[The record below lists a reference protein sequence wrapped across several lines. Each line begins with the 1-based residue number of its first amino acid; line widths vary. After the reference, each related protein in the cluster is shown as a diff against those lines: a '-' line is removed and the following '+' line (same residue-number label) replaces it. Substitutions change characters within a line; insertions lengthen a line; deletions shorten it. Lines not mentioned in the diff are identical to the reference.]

1 MDSHDV
7 VILGSGIAGLS
18 AALAAHEAGL
28 KPLLLEKADLLGGCT
43 TNSYGLIWVG
53 GNYLQLE
60 SGLRDSREDIVSY
73 MRFLGGGEINEKRM
87 ATFVD
92 QSPVILKHFADW
104 GIPFRLVRGVTDHYF
119 GMAPGA
125 VAEGRTLEAEL
136 ISGFDLG
143 EWQDRIV
150 IPDDVPCYVT
160 AEEQVLWGG
169 MNRFSQWDQDVVRE
183 RKAHDMRGKGLGLA
197 CHFVKALSDRKV
209 TIKTGQ
215 KVESLV
221 FGSNR
226 VTGVRMADGETIDAA
241 RGVVLA
247 TGGYDWNVELAKG
260 LEGFPNLVPMGPQ
273 SLTGDG
279 LVLGAE
285 VGGIIHRIQNSLFL
299 MLGYTVPS
307 TEPGKLPVSCRASIV
322 ELFCPHTLIVN
333 RAGKRFADESF
344 FQGIVPSL
352 RQFDTLKHEFPN
364 VPCYLIFDQQYLNQ
378 FSFGNRPVGS
388 PVPDA
393 IPRADTLPGLA
404 KQLGINREP
413 FIATIERFNGFARA
427 GIDQDFHRGE
437 LKWKLAS
444 SKGRT
449 GKNPALGTIETGP
462 FYGVELLPSIGNSAG
477 LLANSAG
484 QVLHQRHHPIPG
496 LYASGVV
503 AVRDEGGAGYQAGL
517 TLAAAMTFSY
527 LAVQHMVSEATRI
540 SRATTD
546 VGASS
551 NWQPRTSVR

>member
-1 MDSHDV
+1 VKSNYDV

-28 KPLLLEKADLLGGCT
+28 KPLLLEKSDLLGGGT

-53 GNYLQLE
+53 ENHIQLDA
-60 SGLRDSREDIVSY
+60 GLKDNRSDIISY
-73 MRFLGGGEINEKRM
+73 MRFLGGGEHNEERLV
-87 ATFVD
+87 TFVER
-92 QSPVILKHFADW
+92 SPAVLKRFADW

-125 VAEGRTLEAEL
+125 VTEGRTLEAEL
-136 ISGFDLG
+136 ISGFELG
-143 EWQDRIV
+143 PWKDRIV

-183 RKAHDMRGKGLGLA
+183 RKARDMRGKGLGLV
-197 CHFVKALSDRKV
+197 CHFVKALNDRGIA
-209 TIKTGQ
+209 IKTGQ
-215 KVESLV
+215 KIQSLL
-221 FGSNR
+221 FDGQR
-226 VTGVRMADGETIDAA
+226 VAGVRMAGGTTIPAA
-241 RGVVLA
+241 KGVVLA
-247 TGGYDWNVELAKG
+247 TGGYDWNVKLARD
-260 LEGFPNLVPMGPQ
+260 LEGLPDLVPMGPE

-285 VGGIIHRIQNSLFL
+285 VGANIHRIQNSLFL

-307 TEPGKLPVSCRASIV
+307 TEPGRPPVSCRASIV
-322 ELFCPHTLIVN
+322 ELFCPHTMVVN

-344 FQGIVPSL
+344 FQGIVPTL
-352 RQFDTLKHEFPN
+352 RQFDTFKHEYPN
-364 VPCYLIFDQQYLNQ
+364 LPCYLIFDWQYLNQ
-378 FSFGNRPVGS
+378 FSFGNRPVGA
-388 PVPDA
+388 PVPET
-393 IPRADTLPGLA
+393 IPRADNLPDLA
-404 KQLGINREP
+404 KKLGISVEG
-413 FIATIERFNGFARA
+413 FMKTIERFNDFARA

-444 SKGRT
+444 AKGRT
-449 GKNPALGTIETGP
+449 GKNPALGTIETPP
-462 FYGVELLPSIGNSAG
+462 FYGVELLPSIANSAG
-477 LLANSAG
+477 LVANTAA
-484 QVLHQRHHPIPG
+484 QVMNHRKLPIPG

-527 LAVQHMVSEATRI
+527 LAVEHMVR
-540 SRATTD
+540 
-546 VGASS
+546 GS
-551 NWQPRTSVR
+551 NGGHLV